1 MPEEHDLPDETAS
14 DTQPQPTAA
23 IDPVIAET
31 PAEPTL
37 DPVVRST
44 APEESESGGF
54 MRTLTSSIASSW
66 NASREAQEQDEE
78 WDTRPGPLEV
88 GQRESRS
95 GSLGAQGS
103 SGTQGPPGGSSPDG
117 AGETAG
123 DSGRH
128 EFPHPATGSIELP
141 ELGGYDPQ
149 TSTYTFREPQTPTS
163 PGFGDRFGT
172 TAEPYH
178 SAPHRAGQYQTEWR
192 QTEWH
197 QTEWYQPDGTRVFSP
212 AAGAIPIIDPH
223 TGRPAGPEG
232 GQSAA
237 QQASVHGSGPATG
250 GITLPTTVEPSPVDH
265 STVDHSPS
273 QPGSAHPSPGQ
284 PKGAAPSY
292 TRPATASTPVQAPGA
307 GVSPATSSPAPQD
320 LPPAGPTSPLTRPA
334 PQGLRRR
341 SVLRSSRRTADREL
355 GRPGRESQ
363 RSARPLFDR
372 SVFDQKVR
380 PQSVLRRLMR
390 PEAPMTSAIPI
401 VDHLAGTPFENP
413 RQAEAPVDTDELETI
428 AFVLDVGEALFRYGA
443 GALEVETSIIAIT
456 AAFGMKNTDVDI
468 TNQSISLN
476 WAPEGKIPY
485 SRVRVV
491 RSWSSNFQA
500 LAGVHHLVT
509 DIISG
514 RLTRTEA
521 AEQLE
526 EITHEPKPFPRWMV
540 TLSGAVF
547 ASAFA
552 SFLGAPLLDATI
564 GFFATLLVLATTRR
578 LTSLRVPEFY
588 CLSAGG
594 FVATFMAMGAV
605 ALEIPVEPFH
615 VVAGGLMIMLPSVR
629 VVSAIQDAINGFP
642 LTSAGRIVSSLI
654 AFIGL
659 TSGIM
664 VAVITANLLGTPEIE
679 PARELERLYPFPVL
693 VALVFVAAV
702 AAAIVEQARWRILLP
717 IGAVSVLGFCGYY
730 AAELVGLG
738 ERITPVI
745 GGIVVGALGRLVA
758 LRMNAPQLVVAVPAM
773 MFMLPGLMVFRGMYS
788 VAMRTETDVL
798 AGLPVGMRE
807 SAEVLSQVPI
817 GMLTGLTD
825 LFNAMIIIL
834 GIAGGIVLGDVMM
847 RPFTSAIQSHERRRF
862 RHR

>member
-1 MPEEHDLPDETAS
+1 MPEEPDLPDAPESAA
-14 DTQPQPTAA
+14 QPQPTEA
-23 IDPVIAET
+23 IDPTIDDTSSPVA
-31 PAEPTL
+31 L

-44 APEESESGGF
+44 ASPQRGHTGF
-54 MRTLTSSIASSW
+54 VRSLTSSIASSW
-66 NASREAQEQDEE
+66 NSAREAQEQDEE
-78 WDTRPGPLEV
+78 WDEAPTPV
-88 GQRESRS
+88 
-95 GSLGAQGS
+95 
-103 SGTQGPPGGSSPDG
+103 DG
-117 AGETAG
+117 AARRSESTPEADRHEFAPDAFWSAHGDQEPSPRETAG
-123 DSGRH
+123 H
-128 EFPHPATGSIELP
+128 EAHPATGAVDLRP
-141 ELGGYDPQ
+141 LGGYDPQ
-149 TSTYTFREPQTPTS
+149 TSTYTFHDPTPTHR
-163 PGFGDRFGT
+163 PTTDR
-172 TAEPYH
+172 
-178 SAPHRAGQYQTEWR
+178 SAGERTYGEWGHDAR
-192 QTEWH
+192 HHQAWH
-197 QTEWYQPDGTRVFSP
+197 LSDGGRVHSP
-212 AAGAIPIIDPH
+212 AVGSIPIIDPH
-223 TGRPAGPEG
+223 TGLPALPGEPPAKP
-232 GQSAA
+232 STSS
-237 QQASVHGSGPATG
+237 SVPGGPAALTAPAAP
-250 GITLPTTVEPSPVDH
+250 TAPTTPPTGPQD
-265 STVDHSPS
+265 DAAA
-273 QPGSAHPSPGQ
+273 GD
-284 PKGAAPSY
+284 GAASH
-292 TRPATASTPVQAPGA
+292 
-307 GVSPATSSPAPQD
+307 GVEA
-320 LPPAGPTSPLTRPA
+320 PPAGPTSPISRPGE
-334 PQGLRRR
+334 PLRRR
-341 SVLRSSRRTADREL
+341 SVLRSSPRGS
-355 GRPGRESQ
+355 GRSG
-363 RSARPLFDR
+363 RPLFDR
-372 SVFDQKVR
+372 GVFDQKVR
-380 PQSVLRRLMR
+380 PESVLRRLMR

-428 AFVLDVGEALFRYGA
+428 AFVLDIGEALFRYGA

-521 AEQLE
+521 AGQLE

-540 TLSGAVF
+540 TLAGAVF

-578 LTSLRVPEFY
+578 LSNLKVPEFY

-594 FVATFMAMGAV
+594 FVATFIAMGAV

-664 VAVITANLLGTPEIE
+664 VAVITASQLGTPEIE
-679 PARELERLYPFPVL
+679 PARALERLYPFPVL

-702 AAAIVEQARWRILLP
+702 AAAIVEQARWRILVP
-717 IGAVSVLGFCGYY
+717 IGAVSALGFCAFY
-730 AAELVGLG
+730 AAELTGLG
-738 ERITPVI
+738 ERVTPVI
-745 GGIVVGALGRLVA
+745 GGIVVGTLGRLVA

-798 AGLPVGMRE
+798 AGLPVGVRQ
-807 SAEVLSQVPI
+807 SAEILDQVPI
-817 GMLTGLTD
+817 GMLTGLAD

-862 RHR
+862 RNR